1 MTAILPILLGI
12 ALASVLLTLLVGVAV
27 MTRGGEIDRRF
38 GNKLMRLRVAV
49 QLIAVILFV
58 LLVLSSRG
66 QI

>member
-38 GNKLMRLRVAV
+38 GNKLMRLRVAL

-58 LLVLSSRG
+58 LLVLNSRG